1 MHRFAA
7 AIVTGAAGA
16 VLSLAAAGQAQAA
29 AAPVP
34 GTVTAIDCVLGAGVV
49 LPSAAS
55 SSRLICVG
63 GLYNN
68 SPIGGL
74 A

>member
-1 MHRFAA
+1 MHRLAA

-55 SSRLICVG
+55 PSRLICVG

>member
-1 MHRFAA
+1 M
-7 AIVTGAAGA
+7 
-16 VLSLAAAGQAQAA
+16 LSLAAAGQAQAA

-34 GTVTAIDCVLGAGVV
+34 GAVTAIDCVLGAGVV

-55 SSRLICVG
+55 PSRLICVG

>member
-1 MHRFAA
+1 MRRLVA

-16 VLSLAAAGQAQAA
+16 VLSLAAAGQAHA

-34 GTVTAIDCVLGAGVV
+34 GTVTAIDCVLGAGIV

-55 SSRLICVG
+55 ASRLVCVG

-68 SPIGGL
+68 SPVGGL